1 MNYLTDT
8 QMRIINQ
15 LVVRETGGLL
25 GVRDSHTI
33 SSLENLPR
41 QTMFGKELYPDVFI
55 KAALYA
61 RNIIMGHPFL
71 DGNKRT
77 GIACA
82 LTFLESNEIVFRA
95 KKGEIEKFAIR
106 IVIKKLELKDIALWF
121 RKHSHKK

>member
-25 GVRDSHTI
+25 GVRDSHAI

-61 RNIIMGHPFL
+61 RNIIMGHPF
-71 DGNKRT
+71 
-77 GIACA
+77 
-82 LTFLESNEIVFRA
+82 
-95 KKGEIEKFAIR
+95 
-106 IVIKKLELKDIALWF
+106 
-121 RKHSHKK
+121 